1 MCYFTDEKSK
11 KTKMLSTREKWNI
24 QASDIARNTHN
35 PIRSI
40 VENIV
45 VEPNPNK
52 KLIALSIGKFFK
64 TFYFRDNSNDK
75 FSSLI

>member
-1 MCYFTDEKSK
+1 M
-11 KTKMLSTREKWNI
+11 KTSRGKWDI
-24 QASDIARNTHN
+24 RASDIARRTHN

-52 KLIALSIGKFFK
+52 ELIALSIGEFFCSHSFD
-64 TFYFRDNSNDK
+64 T
-75 FSSLI
+75 